1 KKRSSLLSLT
11 RRNVAI
17 QSWIRDQEANRQANK
32 AYRAAAQANDV
43 AHQRRVALAEAQQDE
58 FERWV
63 HSARPTNGSSRWPD
77 IVTFSGGMRLSRFQA
92 YTFDPAEMHDT
103 WAWEFFSAQ
112 MRLKKAPNW
121 VGPMY
126 ELGPGGDP

>member
-1 KKRSSLLSLT
+1 MEHGEAGEKKRSSLLSLT

-58 FERWV
+58 FERW
-63 HSARPTNGSSRWPD
+63 ATQPG
-77 IVTFSGGMRLSRFQA
+77 LSMKSKTHQEASLTSF
-92 YTFDPAEMHDT
+92 
-103 WAWEFFSAQ
+103 
-112 MRLKKAPNW
+112 
-121 VGPMY
+121 
-126 ELGPGGDP
+126 